1 MHATLGGG
9 IPCCDHH
16 PAIGKLILAEL
27 AIEHQLVAASLRH
40 LRCRGELVEKEDALT
55 ARGQEL
61 GRHPLGL
68 IGRDSRRTRRS
79 TESSCTARTSINCR
93 FISEAACAND
103 LGFADAAGAPD
114 MRGHKLADQRMQ
126 RLKEC

>member
-1 MHATLGGG
+1 
-9 IPCCDHH
+9 
-16 PAIGKLILAEL
+16 
-27 AIEHQLVAASLRH
+27 
-40 LRCRGELVEKEDALT
+40 LT

-68 IGRDSRRTRRS
+68 VGRDPRQAPQVDRV
-79 TESSCTARTSINCR
+79 ELYGAHVEKLPVQVSSDMGD
-93 FISEAACAND
+93 D

-114 MRGHKLADQRMQ
+114 VQRHTLADQRMQ